1 MKYFIATLIAIFANY
16 SMAENWNRGNVIP
29 YCEYFEKVGI
39 YKEECDLRHQEEVE
53 TTTSGRK
60 KSIF

>member
-16 SMAENWNRGNVIP
+16 SMAENWNRGNTIP

-39 YKEECDLRHQEEVE
+39 YKEECDLRNQEIE